1 MDTKTSASHEKR
13 LPRVEDDQL
22 LRGKGRYISDAPL
35 PGQLHA
41 YFVRSPHACAKIKSI
56 DTSAAKAIKG
66 VVAVLTGA
74 DMKES
79 GHGNLSQHPPVA
91 GRNGG
96 KLVMPFRPALADD
109 RVMHIGETVALVVAE
124 TMAAAQDGAEAV
136 EVDYEQQDAV
146 VDLRAAAKGAP
157 QLWPDAPG
165 NIAVDWAGAHP
176 TPEEN
181 AKEIERVFAS
191 AKHVA
196 KVSLVHNRLNV
207 ASMEPR
213 GATASYDKTNDSYLL
228 RVCTQ
233 GARAMRDA
241 MAQVMKI
248 GNDKIRV
255 TTEEVGGAF
264 GLKTGPYPEY

>member
-1 MDTKTSASHEKR
+1 MDTKTTAAQGKR
-13 LPRVEDDQL
+13 TLRVEDDTL

-35 PGQLHA
+35 PNQLQA
-41 YFVRSPHACAKIKSI
+41 YFVRSPHACAKIKSVE
-56 DTSAAKAIKG
+56 TSAALKIKG
-66 VVAVLTGA
+66 VVAVLTGK
-74 DMKES
+74 DMQEA

-96 KLVMPFRPALADD
+96 KLIMPFRPALAHD

-124 TMAAAQDGAEAV
+124 TMAAAQDGSEAV
-136 EVDYEQQDAV
+136 EVEYEQQDAV
-146 VDLRAAAKGAP
+146 VDLRAAIDKGAP

-181 AKEIERVFAS
+181 AKEVERVFAQ

-196 KVSLVHNRLNV
+196 KVSLLHNRLNV

-213 GATASYDKTNDSYLL
+213 GATASYDKAADSFHL
-228 RVCTQ
+228 RVCTR
-233 GARAMRDA
+233 ARAPCATRW
-241 MAQVMKI
+241 
-248 GNDKIRV
+248 RRS
-255 TTEEVGGAF
+255 
-264 GLKTGPYPEY
+264 